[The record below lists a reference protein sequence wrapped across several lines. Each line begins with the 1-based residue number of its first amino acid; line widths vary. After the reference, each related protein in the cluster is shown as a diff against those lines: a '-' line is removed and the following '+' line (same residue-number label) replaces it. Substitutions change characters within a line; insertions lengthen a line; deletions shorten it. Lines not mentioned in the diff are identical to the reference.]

1 MPSVNFYA
9 MAKIGKTIL
18 FSGGDTANYVPLD
31 KSTKEKLAEIRD
43 KFGWINSDYRQSVP
57 SAIEDAI
64 AKPEDFIPFM
74 FRHITATIVGAGTWK
89 ATEFTPAVLKAARK
103 KLEFKPAYVN
113 HEVEVSNNIGLTG
126 QAVFTDSFTSND
138 GIVVPAGLDAPIW
151 IDGKLHTD
159 LTRKLSAYPKPHIQS
174 VSIGV
179 LYKWEPSHTFTDSV
193 GNEDDYAFENRI
205 GTLVDG
211 KMVRRIVT
219 EIVDIFETSLVFMGA
234 DPYAKIIDEKGQ
246 LVNIDV
252 SSIAGKS
259 LFSQDPLAK
268 YYKESGCFFISED
281 SSLDKQKA
289 LYLSEQI
296 FTGTPKS
303 GNSKNNNEMSKIKL
317 VGKKDDF
324 KKEVLDALTA
334 QSLEIEF
341 VEAPSSEVLLQ
352 KDTAIEALT
361 KDKKTAEDSLKVA
374 NDSLTAE
381 KAITAKYA
389 KIVSADKLDEFEK
402 EVPLEKVAD
411 FARSG
416 KTLLDKKR
424 EELVRLYKV
433 KAGADVNADLVKTM
447 ESAEGSSLDAL
458 LQEYG
463 SKLYNEYGAEC
474 KKCGATEITFKKS
487 KAEGSDGGTEEKA
500 PSLRDAHRI

>member
-1 MPSVNFYA
+1 
-9 MAKIGKTIL
+9 MAKLGKTIL

-31 KSTKEKLAEIRD
+31 KSTQEKLAEIRS

-126 QAVFTDSFTSND
+126 QAVFTDTFTSND
-138 GIVVPAGLDAPIW
+138 GIIVPAGLDAPIW

-179 LYKWEPSHTFTDSV
+179 LYKWEPSHSFTDSV

-205 GTLVDG
+205 GTMVDG

-259 LFSQDPLAK
+259 VFSQDPLSK
-268 YYKESGCFFISED
+268 YYKETGCFFISEE

-296 FTGTPKS
+296 FTREPKT
-303 GNSKNNNEMSKIKL
+303 GNSKNNNEMAKIKI
-317 VGKKDDF
+317 VGKQADF
-324 KKEVLDALTA
+324 SKEALDALTA
-334 QSLEIEF
+334 QKFEVEF
-341 VEAPSSEVLLQ
+341 VEQVDSTELTKKETEIQ
-352 KDTAIEALT
+352 TLT
-361 KDKKTAEDSLKVA
+361 KDKKTAEDALKVA
-374 NDSLTAE
+374 TDSLTSE
-381 KAITAKYA
+381 KAITAEYA
-389 KIVSADKLDEFEK
+389 KIIPADKIAEFAK
-402 EVPLEKVAD
+402 EVELEKVTD
-411 FARSG
+411 FARTG
-416 KTLLDKKR
+416 KTLLVKKR
-424 EELVRLYKV
+424 EELVRLYKL

-447 ESAEGSSLDAL
+447 ETSEGAALDAL
-458 LQEYG
+458 LQDYG
-463 SKLYNEYGAEC
+463 SKLYNEYGGSC
-474 KKCGATEITFKKS
+474 KSCGSNEITFKKS
-487 KAEGSDGGTEEKA
+487 KAEGTGDVEDKA
-500 PSLRDAHRI
+500 PSLRDTYRS